1 MKIEHI
7 EVCGI
12 NASIRALRNPMDS
25 WDRSDSYNLHDDEFI
40 HCRDKTIE
48 GIEGFVLGDLDKA
61 LSQKLVKAGSEHCKH
76 LRLIQTWMD
85 LTLPRYL
92 WQEFD
97 TYAHIS
103 KVSCSTMHKLTSY
116 TLDNSFFEYPL
127 SQKDIADLN
136 KLIERYKI
144 SKDIKDFYKLKN
156 KLSEG
161 FLQKRTINVNYQ
173 SWLNIYNQ
181 RSNHKLEQWQQ
192 ICSMILNLPYFKEL
206 TGI

>member
-25 WDRSDSYNLHDDEFI
+25 WDRSDSYHTHYDEFI
-40 HCRDKTIE
+40 FLKDKN
-48 GIEGFVLGDLDKA
+48 IEGFVLGDLDKA

-97 TYAHIS
+97 TYAHIN

-116 TLDNSFFEYPL
+116 ELDNSCFEYPL
-127 SQKDIADLN
+127 DLSDIRLLN
-136 KLIERYKI
+136 SLIHEYKKT
-144 SKDIKDFYKLKN
+144 KDIKDFYKLKN
-156 KLSEG
+156 QLPEG

-192 ICSMILNLPYFKEL
+192 ISKMILNLPYFTEL